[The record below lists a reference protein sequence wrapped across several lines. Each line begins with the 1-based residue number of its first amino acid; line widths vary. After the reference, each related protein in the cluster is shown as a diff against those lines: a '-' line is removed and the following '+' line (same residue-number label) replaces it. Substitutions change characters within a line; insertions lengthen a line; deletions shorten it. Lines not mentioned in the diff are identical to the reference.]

1 MRRDGALRKPVRS
14 VSLPAAAV
22 AVALAGTFAA
32 CSRPTATGDEQLT
45 RRLVGTWITDQSGV
59 NYRFYTENNFHRD
72 GFHSADRVLHRN
84 GETTRWNY
92 AGSWDVK
99 NGKLKA
105 SGQFERSDAAAVG
118 SYDVEEKIESLT
130 DDELVLLD
138 AAGARQ
144 VQHRKK
150 LAADR

>member
-1 MRRDGALRKPVRS
+1 MRRDGPFLSPLRGLLPVTAITLAAG
-14 VSLPAAAV
+14 LP
-22 AVALAGTFAA
+22 G
-32 CSRPTATGDEQLT
+32 CNRPSATRDEQLT
-45 RRLVGTWITDQSGV
+45 RQLVGTWVTDQSGV

-72 GFHSADRVLHRN
+72 GFHSADRVVHRG

-92 AGSWDVK
+92 SGSWDVK
-99 NGKLKA
+99 NGNLKA
-105 SGQFERSDAAAVG
+105 SGQVARSDAPTLG

-138 AAGARQ
+138 PAGERQ

-150 LAADR
+150 LGADQ

>member
-1 MRRDGALRKPVRS
+1 MRRDGAFLSPFRS
-14 VSLPAAAV
+14 LWL
-22 AVALAGTFAA
+22 VALAGGLLG
-32 CSRPTATGDEQLT
+32 CDQSSATRDEQLT
-45 RRLVGTWITDQSGV
+45 RQLVGTWITDQSGV

-72 GFHSADRVLHRN
+72 GFHSADQVVHRG

-105 SGQFERSDAAAVG
+105 SGQVERSDASTVG

-138 AAGARQ
+138 AEGGRQ

-150 LAADR
+150 LAADQ

>member
-1 MRRDGALRKPVRS
+1 MRRDGAFPGPFRGL
-14 VSLPAAAV
+14 LPV
-22 AVALAGTFAA
+22 AVVMAGVLAG
-32 CSRPTATGDEQLT
+32 CDQPSATRDEQLT
-45 RRLVGTWITDQSGV
+45 RRLVGTWVTDQSGA
-59 NYRFYTENNFHRD
+59 NYRFYAENNFHRD
-72 GFHSADRVLHRN
+72 GFHSADRVVHRG

-105 SGQFERSDAAAVG
+105 SGQVERSDASTVG

-138 AAGARQ
+138 AAGGRQ
-144 VQHRKK
+144 VQRRKK
-150 LAADR
+150 LAADQ

>member
-1 MRRDGALRKPVRS
+1 MRRNGPFTSPFRGLLAF
-14 VSLPAAAV
+14 
-22 AVALAGTFAA
+22 ALAGGLLGCDQPAA
-32 CSRPTATGDEQLT
+32 SRDEQLT

-72 GFHSADRVLHRN
+72 GFHSADRVVHRG

-99 NGKLKA
+99 NGRLKA
-105 SGQFERSDAAAVG
+105 SGQVDRSDAPTVG
-118 SYDVEEKIESLT
+118 SYEVEEKIESLT

-138 AAGARQ
+138 AAGERQ

-150 LAADR
+150 LASDQ

>member
-1 MRRDGALRKPVRS
+1 MRRDGASLSPFRSLLPVI
-14 VSLPAAAV
+14 
-22 AVALAGTFAA
+22 LAGSLLG
-32 CSRPTATGDEQLT
+32 CNRSSATRDEQLT
-45 RRLVGTWITDQSGV
+45 RQLVGTWVTDQSGV

-72 GFHSADRVLHRN
+72 GFHSADRVVHRG

-92 AGSWDVK
+92 AGTWDVK
-99 NGKLKA
+99 NGNLKA
-105 SGQFERSDAAAVG
+105 SGQVERSDAPTVG

-138 AAGARQ
+138 AAGGRQ

-150 LAADR
+150 LAADQ

>member
-1 MRRDGALRKPVRS
+1 MRRDGAFPDPFRTLALLV
-14 VSLPAAAV
+14 
-22 AVALAGTFAA
+22 LAGAFVG
-32 CSRPTATGDEQLT
+32 CDRSSATRDEQLT
-45 RRLVGTWITDQSGV
+45 RRLVGTWVTDQSGA

-72 GFHSADRVLHRN
+72 GFHSADRVVHRD

-105 SGQFERSDAAAVG
+105 SGQVERSDAATVG

-138 AAGARQ
+138 AAGGRQ

-150 LAADR
+150 LAADQ

>member
-1 MRRDGALRKPVRS
+1 MRRDGAFLGPFRGL
-14 VSLPAAAV
+14 LPL
-22 AVALAGTFAA
+22 VALASAFLG
-32 CSRPTATGDEQLT
+32 CNRPSTTRDEQLT
-45 RRLVGTWITDQSGV
+45 RQLVGTWITDQSGT
-59 NYRFYTENNFHRD
+59 NYRFYTENYFHRD
-72 GFHSADRVLHRN
+72 GFHSADRVVHRG

-105 SGQFERSDAAAVG
+105 SGQVERSDAPTVE
-118 SYDVEEKIESLT
+118 SYNVEEKIESLT

-138 AAGARQ
+138 AAGERQ

-150 LAADR
+150 LAADQ

>member
-1 MRRDGALRKPVRS
+1 MRRDDAFLGPFRTLLPVM
-14 VSLPAAAV
+14 
-22 AVALAGTFAA
+22 ALAGGFLG
-32 CSRPTATGDEQLT
+32 CNQPSATRDEQLT
-45 RRLVGTWITDQSGV
+45 RQLVGTWVTDQSGV

-72 GFHSADRVLHRN
+72 GFHSADRVVHRG

-92 AGSWDVK
+92 AGSWDIK

-105 SGQFERSDAAAVG
+105 SGQVERSDAPTVG

-138 AAGARQ
+138 DAGGRQ

-150 LAADR
+150 MAADQ

>member
-1 MRRDGALRKPVRS
+1 VTVPFVTRLFRS
-14 VSLPAAAV
+14 VLP
-22 AVALAGTFAA
+22 VALASALLG
-32 CSRPTATGDEQLT
+32 CNRPSATRDEQLT
-45 RRLVGTWITDQSGV
+45 RQLVGTWITDQSGA

-72 GFHSADRVLHRN
+72 GFHSADRVLHRG

-92 AGSWDVK
+92 VGSWDVK

-105 SGQFERSDAAAVG
+105 SGQVERSDAAAVG

-138 AAGARQ
+138 AAGVRQ

-150 LAADR
+150 LAGDQ

>member
-1 MRRDGALRKPVRS
+1 MRRDGAFLSPFRS
-14 VSLPAAAV
+14 LLLI
-22 AVALAGTFAA
+22 ALAGGLLG
-32 CSRPTATGDEQLT
+32 CDQRSATRDEQLT
-45 RRLVGTWITDQSGV
+45 RQLVGTWITDQSGV

-72 GFHSADRVLHRN
+72 GFHSADRVVHRG
-84 GETTRWNY
+84 GETTHWNY

-105 SGQFERSDAAAVG
+105 SGQVERSDAPTVG

-138 AAGARQ
+138 AAGGRQ

-150 LAADR
+150 LAADQ